1 MRSVKASYTV
11 GMKRALLTLSV
22 LSLLLSTGELI
33 LKPDHH
39 QEPDAPVA
47 WRYYKIL
54 TRIRAELQKRK

>member
-1 MRSVKASYTV
+1 
-11 GMKRALLTLSV
+11 MKRALLTLSV

-47 WRYYKIL
+47 WRYYEIL